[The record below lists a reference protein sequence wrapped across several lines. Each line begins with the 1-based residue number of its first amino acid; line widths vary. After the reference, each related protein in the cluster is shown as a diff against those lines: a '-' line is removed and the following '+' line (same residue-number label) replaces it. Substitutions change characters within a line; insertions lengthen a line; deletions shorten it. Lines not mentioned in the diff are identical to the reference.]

1 MVHPLQREKTNER
14 VKHRQCPPIALE
26 TALVAIFGEK
36 LIGGFPECVFAL
48 LTRKTHPP
56 GLGHAMC
63 EQRLRFGQVSCAGA
77 LADSPAVDDLVDMP
91 DRTAKQQSRN
101 PS

>member
-1 MVHPLQREKTNER
+1 MVHPSQRENTNEG
-14 VKHRQCPPIALE
+14 VKHRQRPPIALKA
-26 TALVAIFGEK
+26 ALVPVFGEE
-36 LIGGFPECVFAL
+36 LVDGFLERVLAL
-48 LTRKTHPP
+48 LTIKMHPP
-56 GLGHAMC
+56 GLGHAMR

-77 LADSPAVDDLVDMP
+77 LADSLAVDDLVDMP